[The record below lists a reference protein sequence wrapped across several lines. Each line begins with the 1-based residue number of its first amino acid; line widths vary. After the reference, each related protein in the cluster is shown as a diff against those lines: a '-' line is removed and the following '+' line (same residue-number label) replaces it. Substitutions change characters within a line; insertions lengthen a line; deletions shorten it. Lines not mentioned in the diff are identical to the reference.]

1 MPEHSSWFN
10 YLLPDFAG
18 KLARFR
24 ELIGLS
30 FINKA
35 PVELQ
40 YVVGFA
46 FIAIIVLILGIIARR
61 RIVDIKSALIPD
73 DHLTIRTFFEA
84 MTEGAL
90 SLMQTIMDRKTA
102 VYFLPL
108 IGTCAFIIFFSNFLG
123 LIPGF
128 IPPTS
133 NLSTTAAMAVIV
145 FVTTHAYGIRAN
157 GIGYF
162 KQFFGPIQ
170 KWYALPLMLLMFFI
184 EVVSHIARPLSLSIR
199 LMGNMYA
206 DHMVVA
212 TFVSLIPI
220 AVPVPMMLLGV
231 LVCIVQTAVFCL
243 LATIYIGLA
252 ISHAEH

>member
-1 MPEHSSWFN
+1 MPEHTSWFN
-10 YLLPDFAG
+10 YLLPDFEG

-35 PVELQ
+35 PAELQ
-40 YVVGFA
+40 YVIGFA
-46 FIAIIVLILGIIARR
+46 FVSILILILGVIARR
-61 RIVDIKSALIPD
+61 RIVDLKSAIVPD

-90 SLMQTIMDRKTA
+90 GLMQTIMDRKA
-102 VYFLPL
+102 AIYFLPL
-108 IGTCAFIIFFSNFLG
+108 VGTCAFIIFFSNFLG

-128 IPPTS
+128 LPPTS
-133 NLSTTAAMAVIV
+133 NLSTTASMAIIV
-145 FVTTHAYGIRAN
+145 FVATHIYGVRAN
-157 GIGYF
+157 GIRYF

-170 KWYALPLMLLMFFI
+170 KWYALPLMLLMFCI
-184 EVVSHIARPLSLSIR
+184 EVISHLSRPVSLSVR
-199 LMGNMYA
+199 LMGNMFA

-231 LVCIVQTAVFCL
+231 LVCIVQTLVFCL

-252 ISHAEH
+252 ISHEEH